1 VKSAIRQAYTE
12 VEGETLKS
20 LSYRDLIILQALFKN
35 PDTNTAYT
43 EVSRH
48 PYFSGS
54 PPSKSTFFQ
63 GVNYLQSL
71 GLITLIKKKATRA
84 YTMEVQS
91 LRRSPD
97 VTRAE
102 LKRSLAEATL

>member
-1 VKSAIRQAYTE
+1 MW
-12 VEGETLKS
+12 
-20 LSYRDLIILQALFKN
+20 YRRSGGA
-35 PDTNTAYT
+35 PTH
-43 EVSRH
+43 SGGRH
-48 PYFSGS
+48 IGFVPYAH
-54 PPSKSTFFQ
+54 P
-63 GVNYLQSL
+63 QSL

-102 LKRSLAEATL
+102 LKRSLAEDTL